1 MSRRTLH
8 EGREASRLAASV
20 QRPPSPMNRL
30 ERFYK
35 IDQLLQERTVV
46 SRDAFLEEL
55 EISLATFK
63 RDLEYMRDRLQ
74 RAGDMGSG
82 RGRISVREADEVRAA
97 VCAPGL
103 WFNEQEAYA
112 LVTMQH
118 LLSSLDKG
126 GLIGPHI
133 APLMARLDAILGA
146 GEASAGEV
154 RKRIRLLSFGSRKV
168 PMEHFSLIGSA
179 MLKRRRLKM
188 EYYARST
195 DCALG
200 ARGIAAAPGPLPGEL
215 VPRHLVPPAQRPAQL
230 LGRWH
235 PAYRNRRHRGK
246 GGVAQGTG
254 RLSARKLRDRARR
267 RGAARKAALFGRACT
282 MGRG

>member
-1 MSRRTLH
+1 MR
-8 EGREASRLAASV
+8 EGRQAGRLAASV
-20 QRPPSPMNRL
+20 TRPPSPMNRL

-46 SRDAFLEEL
+46 SRERFSRSSRSRSPRSSAISSTCATGFNAPVIWDSDAGGYRYEKQ
-55 EISLATFK
+55 TK
-63 RDLEYMRDRLQ
+63 
-74 RAGDMGSG
+74 SG
-82 RGRISVREADEVRAA
+82 PRFAL
-97 VCAPGL
+97 PGL
-103 WFNEQEAYA
+103 WFNEHEVYA

-179 MLKRRRLKM
+179 MLKRHRLKM

-195 DCALG
+195 DAHS
-200 ARGIAAAPGPLPGEL
+200 AREVSPQRLVHYRENWYLDTWCHLRNDLRSFSVDGI
-215 VPRHLVPPAQRPAQL
+215 
-230 LGRWH
+230 
-235 PAYRNRRHRGK
+235 RRIEIVDSAGK

-254 RLSARKLRDRARR
+254 RLSRRKLRDRARR
-267 RGAARKAALFGRACT
+267 RGAAREAAFLGRART